1 VITLGRSS
9 TQSLRDIIYGL
20 IPRPRPSATS
30 LGGIGGP
37 AKRLLILS
45 RYPNPSASYYLD
57 ERTKALANI
66 PIVMKGLDDR
76 LDDVDGEGLFVIIC
90 RYIKEP
96 QLRWLEHRRD
106 SLAGV
111 AYFVDD
117 DIPAVVTGDE
127 AGWPYKFRLLNSAI
141 RPLPRLNRLLTHLWA
156 STETLAGTLAN
167 ADHKVDILAPMPARP
182 ARKSPE
188 IVGETAAALKMVYHA
203 TGIHRHEHE
212 FLMPIVRS
220 AMNKHEKLHFEV
232 FADGNLARR
241 WRRQDIEPGRMTI
254 SPQLP
259 WSSYLARTTDHGADI
274 ALAPLLA
281 GRTNDSRADTKRIDI
296 SRMGAAAIFSRC
308 TTFARCAVAGEIHI
322 GNTMEEWLMAIDQL
336 VEDGDRRII
345 ARSATL
351 QSIEK
356 MRRNATLAFP
366 GIRFD
371 GLGDM
376 A

>member
-1 VITLGRSS
+1 M
-9 TQSLRDIIYGL
+9 QSLRNIIHGL
-20 IPRPRPSATS
+20 IPRPQPCATS
-30 LGGIGGP
+30 LDGIAP
-37 AKRLLILS
+37 AAKQLLILS
-45 RYPNPSASYYLD
+45 RHPNPSASYYLD

-66 PIVMKGLDDR
+66 PIFMRGLDDR

-96 QLRWLEHRRD
+96 QLRWLERRRD

-111 AYFVDD
+111 AYFIDD
-117 DIPAVVTGDE
+117 DIPAVVAGDE
-127 AGWPYKFRLLNSAI
+127 ASWPYKFRLLNFAI
-141 RPLPRLNRLLTHLWA
+141 RPLPRLNRLLTHLWV
-156 STETLAGTLAN
+156 STEALAETLAN
-167 ADHKVDILAPMPARP
+167 ASHKVEILAPMPAKP
-182 ARKSPE
+182 ARKSAE
-188 IVGETAAALKMVYHA
+188 IKGETVPALKMVYHA

-212 FLMPIVRS
+212 FLMPVVSS
-220 AMNKHEKLHFEV
+220 AMRKHENLHFEV
-232 FADGNLARR
+232 FADGKLARR
-241 WRRQDIEPGRMTI
+241 WRRQDIEPNRMTI

-274 ALAPLLA
+274 ALTPLLA

-336 VEDGDRRII
+336 VEDGDRRMI
-345 ARSATL
+345 ARNATQ

-356 MRRNATLAFP
+356 MRQNATLAFP